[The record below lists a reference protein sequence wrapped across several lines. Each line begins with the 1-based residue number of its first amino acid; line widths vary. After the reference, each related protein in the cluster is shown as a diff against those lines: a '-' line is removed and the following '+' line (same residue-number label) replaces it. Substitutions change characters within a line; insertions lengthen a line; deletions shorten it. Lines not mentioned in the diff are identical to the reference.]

1 MKAKSRRRL
10 LISSVAMLL
19 VAMLALGTATFAW
32 FTTDTSTSASGV
44 QVKTDKVSS
53 LLVSSRTSEW
63 LNDLDYNFENKSLN
77 PVSSANG
84 VDWFYATANSSNAA
98 TAKDGTV
105 NKIANNTSQAAE
117 KYMFYN
123 MLNVKNA
130 GSADITNPVYIEL
143 SGNITEKFNNA
154 DAAKKYLRVAL
165 VESTANQDSDRATAT
180 VKNATTFKSSVYGAS
195 NNDTALGILTATA
208 DTNGNIATT
217 DTVTTAAGTTIKVKV
232 GDTLAA
238 GAAKYY
244 MLIVWFEGQD
254 ADCYDTYAGNEMPEL
269 SFSIYEDKS
278 STP

>member
-44 QVKTDKVSS
+44 EVKTDKVSS

-63 LNDLDYNFENKSLN
+63 VNDLDYGFNKTLN

-84 VDWFYATANSSNAA
+84 VDWFYATAAGSNAA
-98 TAKDGTV
+98 TAKNGTV
-105 NKIANNTSQAAE
+105 NKIASNTAQAAE
-117 KYMFYN
+117 NYMFYN

-130 GSADITNPVYIEL
+130 GSADIENPVYIEL
-143 SGNITEKFNNA
+143 SGNITEKFNDA
-154 DAAKKYLRVAL
+154 AAAKKYLRVAL
-165 VESTANQDSDRATAT
+165 VESGCTTDAGRASAT
-180 VKNATTFKSSVYGAS
+180 VKDAATFKSSVYGAS

-208 DTNGNIATT
+208 NTNGNIATT

-254 ADCYDTYAGNEMPEL
+254 ADCYDTYAGNVMPEL
-269 SFSIYEDKS
+269 QFSIYEDK
-278 STP
+278 P